1 MSLFSRSF
9 ALAGAFL
16 LAATAASAQAPAAK
30 SACDITDAAKG
41 NVARSTLTVDL
52 ARQAGPGPI
61 ATSNLKNAVK
71 LLETA
76 EKGGDEV
83 SRAYV
88 LGTALSLWL
97 NQPGITPV
105 TKRSNVGFTT
115 MPEATIDLVTSLD
128 SLFRIVEA
136 AKPLCSD
143 YTSFYRGG
151 QKFYL
156 DQVNGAINAL
166 NADKL
171 DSAEAYATLAGR
183 LYPASPYSPMV
194 IGSVYS
200 KRGNSAKA
208 IEYWTRASEAAGKDT
223 TYREVRRQMLTNIGS
238 VQIAAARS
246 AAASERMVAARTAAE
261 TYAQLL
267 AVPGTTGSFLYS
279 GRANYQAALLLAGD
293 TAAALKSLEPL
304 LANRAA
310 YEYQD
315 LLNSAVTA
323 ARIGHA
329 AEAATLFE
337 GVLQQ
342 NPNNRDALFNSAVSY
357 LTLNQNDR
365 VAPIVTRL
373 IALDPSNPENY
384 YLAARAYVALG
395 KAARAAKNSP
405 LNAAYNDTSLAWYNR
420 GTKLTAEVSFTEFT
434 PGDKQIIIG
443 GSVTDRRE
451 KADQNAFA
459 TPAPAKTAKA
469 RAAAAAP
476 VAKTYPAK
484 PVTIQFESLDRNG
497 AVVGRQSV
505 TTEAL
510 TPDKSA
516 KFTVTIPGANAV
528 AFRYTVSP

>member
-1 MSLFSRSF
+1 MSLFSRSS
-9 ALAGAFL
+9 ALAGAFI
-16 LAATAASAQAPAAK
+16 LAAASASAQAPATK

-61 ATSNLKNAVK
+61 ASSNLKNAVK
-71 LLETA
+71 LLENG

-105 TKRSNVGFTT
+105 TKRSNLGFTT
-115 MPEATIDLVTSLD
+115 MPDANIDIVTSLD

-136 AKPLCSD
+136 AKPVCTD
-143 YTSFYRGG
+143 YTSYYRGG

-171 DSAEAYATLAGR
+171 DSAEAYATMAGR

-208 IEYWTRASEAAGKDT
+208 IEYWTRASESAAKDT
-223 TYREVRRQMLTNIGS
+223 AYREVRRQMLTNIGS
-238 VQIAAARS
+238 VQLSSARSASPAERAAAARI
-246 AAASERMVAARTAAE
+246 AAE

-267 AVPGTTGSFLYS
+267 AVPGTTGSYLYS
-279 GRANYQAALLLAGD
+279 GRANYQAAVLMAGD
-293 TAAALKSLEPL
+293 TAAAVTSLEPL
-304 LANRAA
+304 LANPAG

-323 ARIGHA
+323 ARIGRS
-329 AEAATLFE
+329 AEAAKLFD
-337 GVLQQ
+337 GVLAQ
-342 NPNNRDALFNSAVSY
+342 NPNNRDALFNSAVSF
-357 LTLNQNDR
+357 LTLNQNEK
-365 VAPIVTRL
+365 VGPVVTRL
-373 IALDPSNPENY
+373 IAVDPSNPENY

-395 KAARAAKNSP
+395 KAARVAKNIA

-420 GTKLTAEVSFTEFT
+420 GTKLPVEVTFTEFT
-434 PGDKQIIIG
+434 PGEKQIIVA
-443 GSVTDRRE
+443 GSVLDRRE

-469 RAAAAAP
+469 RAAAAVPA
-476 VAKTYPAK
+476 VKSYPAK
-484 PVTIQFESLDRNG
+484 SVTLQFESLDKSG

-505 TTEAL
+505 TTDAL

-516 KFTVTIPGANAV
+516 KFSVTIVGASAV